1 MRTRYIIAVSL
12 AVCSIMYVL
21 EQIIAVDYS
30 AKTAAKIVLF
40 AAVPFIHFMLSGK
53 TDFTE
58 NIRPGNLRKS
68 AFRVEILLGAASF
81 GGIICLYFLLGS
93 FIDFGAVARELGA
106 KSKIDATNF
115 PFVGT
120 YIVFGNSFLE
130 ELFFR
135 GFVFLSLYM
144 KGLRKLAYI
153 YSSVLFGAYHVAII
167 GTWVSPLLLL
177 LAVLGLALVGACFDW
192 LDSRS
197 GSIVNSWIVHIAA
210 DAAVVMVGMRM
221 FDLI

>member
-21 EQIIAVDYS
+21 EQILAVDYA

-40 AAVPFIHFMLSGK
+40 AAVPFIHCMLSRKPGFPGSRSHGK
-53 TDFTE
+53 LKRSVFGIE
-58 NIRPGNLRKS
+58 L
-68 AFRVEILLGAASF
+68 LLGTVSF
-81 GGIICLYFLLGS
+81 AGILCLYFLLGS
-93 FIDFGAVARELGA
+93 LIDFGAIARELGT
-106 KSKIDATNF
+106 KSQIDASNF
-115 PFVGT
+115 PFVGA
-120 YIVFGNSFLE
+120 YIIFGNSFLE

-144 KGLRKLAYI
+144 KGFRKLAYI
-153 YSSVLFGAYHVAII
+153 YSSVLFGAYHAAII
-167 GTWVSPLLLL
+167 GTWVSPLLLM
-177 LAVLGLALVGACFDW
+177 LAVSGLALVGAGFDW

-197 GSIVNSWIVHIAA
+197 GSIMNSWIVHIAA
-210 DAAVVMVGMRM
+210 DAAIVIVGMRM